1 MRLIFVA
8 ALLLVLSGCASG
20 MSKEECLYADWRA
33 IGYEDGAAGR
43 NASAMSSR
51 RVACADKAKVTP
63 DMEAYLAGREA
74 GLDQFCRPASGFDY
88 GARGGQYAGACQGRD
103 EGSFVAAYEKGLTL
117 YALTSKFDG
126 ASRAL
131 AAAHADLDAIEH
143 SITHAQAALVNPATP
158 HPARL
163 DHLAELKTLYGRRD
177 KVRDAIPVLANDVD
191 RAEADLE
198 DYRREMADRDYARSA
213 LRPSNARY

>member
-1 MRLIFVA
+1 MRKVFSILPFIAVA
-8 ALLLVLSGCASG
+8 GCASG

-43 NASAMSSR
+43 DAAAIGSR

-63 DMEAYLAGREA
+63 DMEAYLQGREH
-74 GLDQFCRPASGFDY
+74 GLGQFCRPANGFDY
-88 GARGGQYAGACQGRD
+88 GARGGRYAGACQGRD
-103 EGSFVAAYEKGLTL
+103 EGPFVAAYEKGLKL
-117 YALTSKFDG
+117 YGLTSNYEA

-131 AAAHADLDAIEH
+131 ANAHADLDSIEH

-163 DHLAELKTLYGRRD
+163 DHLAELKTLYDRRD
-177 KVRDAIPVLANDVD
+177 KVRDAIPMLVRDVD
-191 RAEADLE
+191 RAEAELE
-198 DYRREMADRDYARSA
+198 DYRRETEENQHARGVSRA
-213 LRPSNARY
+213 STASY

>member
-1 MRLIFVA
+1 MRQLLAI
-8 ALLLVLSGCASG
+8 ALPLALAGCATG

-43 NASAMSSR
+43 EASAIGSR

-74 GLDQFCRPASGFDY
+74 GLGQFCRPANGFDY
-88 GARGGQYAGACQGRD
+88 GSRGARYAGVCQGRD
-103 EGSFVAAYEKGLTL
+103 EQGFVAAYEMGLKLFGLTEN
-117 YALTSKFDG
+117 YEA

-131 AAAHADLDAIEH
+131 ANAHADLDSIEH
-143 SITHAQAALVNPATP
+143 SIAHAQAALVNPATP

-163 DHLAELKTLYGRRD
+163 DHLAELKSLYDRRD
-177 KVRDAIPVLANDVD
+177 KVRDSIPHLVRDVD
-191 RAEADLE
+191 RAQADLE
-198 DYRREMADRDYARSA
+198 DYRRETDAASYSRGLMKTST
-213 LRPSNARY
+213 